1 MEGLLQQRDQSDLMA
16 AKKTTKAA
24 PASEEREFP
33 LPIERPSAMQR
44 VNIILYG
51 DSGAGKTS
59 LAGSAQECEATSPV
73 LFIDVDSGTSTL
85 QGKEIDVVR
94 PRTWHDIQK
103 IYEHLRDENVYYK
116 AVIIDSLSEMQKKFS
131 MGTILGEIKE
141 GGDSYND
148 LGSTPVP
155 TRQDWMKTGDQMR
168 KLIRAFRDL
177 AYLEDEDRRLHVIM
191 IALEKSDEK
200 RKVICPQLPGTLGN
214 ECGAFV
220 DILARLSKQNIEEE
234 DEATGETTTVT
245 HRILLTEDYINELDI
260 RHMAKDRSGKIGT
273 LWDPTM
279 ADIIEAFQS

>member
-1 MEGLLQQRDQSDLMA
+1 
-16 AKKTTKAA
+16 
-24 PASEEREFP
+24 
-33 LPIERPSAMQR
+33 MQR
-44 VNIILYG
+44 LNVIIYG
-51 DSGAGKTS
+51 DSGAGKTQ
-59 LAGSAQECEATSPV
+59 LAGSAQDCEATSPV

-85 QGKEIDVVR
+85 AGKEIDVVR
-94 PRTWHDIQK
+94 PRTWHDIQT
-103 IYEHLRDENVYYK
+103 IYEFLRDENAYYK
-116 AVIIDSLSEMQKKFS
+116 CVIIDSLSEMQKKFS

-177 AYLEDEDRRLHVIM
+177 AYLEDEDRRIHVIM

-234 DEATGETTTVT
+234 QEDGTNAMVT
-245 HRILLTEDYINELDI
+245 HRILLTEDYINDLDM
-260 RHMAKDRSGKIGT
+260 RYMGKDRSSKIGT
-273 LWDPTM
+273 VWDPTM
-279 ADIIEAFQS
+279 QDIMEAFQSE